1 MYKVVKRFYD
11 LHSDHSYSVGD
22 IFPHDGGTVTEDRI
36 EELSSNKNKLGT
48 PLIKKIG
55 VDSSDAPGK
64 GTEVDSSD
72 APEEGIE
79 ETPKRTR
86 KTAEK

>member
-11 LHSDHSYSVGD
+11 LHSDHCYSVGD
-22 IFPHDGGTVTEDRI
+22 IFPHDGGPVTEDRI
-36 EELSSNKNKLGT
+36 EELSSNKNKLCT

-55 VDSSDAPGK
+55 VDSSDAP
-64 GTEVDSSD
+64 
-72 APEEGIE
+72 EENIE